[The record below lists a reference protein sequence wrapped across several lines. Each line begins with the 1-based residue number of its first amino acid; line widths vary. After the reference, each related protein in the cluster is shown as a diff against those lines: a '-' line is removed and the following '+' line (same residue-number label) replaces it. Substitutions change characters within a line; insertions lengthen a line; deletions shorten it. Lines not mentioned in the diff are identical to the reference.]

1 MQRKAIWASLM
12 VVMLAVM
19 VAAQAQPAQEDY
31 LDVYS
36 VQVKP
41 DKRADFDAIAKK
53 MVAANRADGGDN
65 WLTMETVYGPGDRVM
80 FISTRHS
87 YADAEKGMG
96 AFDQA
101 MQRAYGKASEKMF
114 QEYSQCVVSQR
125 SELRR
130 RRWDLSSNAPPDP
143 AAYAKMIA
151 DARWLRTVAV
161 HVRPGQVA
169 AYEELLKEVKAARE
183 KASPPQTV
191 LVSQA
196 VAGQEGN
203 VFYVTMLQSSLAGFD
218 GLPTMQQLLGNE
230 GFEKYQKTNAEA
242 VSGTET
248 AINRFLPE
256 ISNAPKEIVAMAPDY
271 WTPKSAAAIH
281 AKADTAKSSVVNAKT
296 TTKIEDKK

>member
-1 MQRKAIWASLM
+1 MQRKAIWASL
-12 VVMLAVM
+12 AVLTLVAV
-19 VAAQAQPAQEDY
+19 VAAQAQQAQEDY

-53 MVAANRADGGDN
+53 MVAANRENGDL
-65 WLTMETVYGPGDRVM
+65 WITQETVYGPGDRVI

-87 YADAEKGMG
+87 YGEAEKGAA

-101 MQRAYGKASEKMF
+101 VQKAYGKGADKLF
-114 QEYSQCVVSQR
+114 QDYSQCVVSQR

-130 RRWDLSSNAPPDP
+130 RRWDLTANPPSDP

-151 DARWLRTVAV
+151 GARWLRTTAV
-161 HVRPGQVA
+161 HIRPGHVA
-169 AYEELLKEVKAARE
+169 EFEALLKEVKAARE
-183 KASPPQTV
+183 KASPETV

-203 VFYVTMLQSSLAGFD
+203 VFYITMLESSMAGFD
-218 GLPTMQQLLGNE
+218 GQPSMQKILGNE
-230 GFEKYQKTNAEA
+230 GYEKYVKTNAEA

-248 AINRFLPE
+248 SINRFLPE
-256 ISNAPKEIVAMAPDY
+256 LSNTPKEIVAMAPDY
-271 WTPKSAAAIH
+271 WAPKATVAAKAKPDTTKSA
-281 AKADTAKSSVVNAKT
+281 VVNARS
-296 TTKIEDKK
+296 TTKMEEKK